1 MPDNFISEEILK
13 KFAAC
18 LDSELAEDFLR
29 ILLELMG
36 AVLLLN
42 SDFRRN
48 IAGFKA
54 RYQFRSSDGT
64 ITVAAVFD
72 RSTLNVSEEII
83 DNPNISITF
92 SDGKALMNYLLSP
105 KPDVLG
111 SMLRQEVRL
120 DGNLN
125 YLYRFAYLAKRLQLM
140 ATGAI

>member
-1 MPDNFISEEILK
+1 MPDNFIFDEILE

-18 LDSELAEDFLR
+18 LESELAEDFLKL
-29 ILLELMG
+29 LLELMG

-42 SDFRRN
+42 RDFRRN
-48 IAGFKA
+48 IVGFRA
-54 RYQFRSSDGT
+54 RYQFRSSDDS

-72 RSTLNVSEEII
+72 NDSLSVSEEVI
-83 DNPNISITF
+83 DGPNIAITF
-92 SDGKALMNYLLSP
+92 KDGKALMNYLLSP

-125 YLYRFAYLAKRLQLM
+125 YLYRFAYMAKRLQLM